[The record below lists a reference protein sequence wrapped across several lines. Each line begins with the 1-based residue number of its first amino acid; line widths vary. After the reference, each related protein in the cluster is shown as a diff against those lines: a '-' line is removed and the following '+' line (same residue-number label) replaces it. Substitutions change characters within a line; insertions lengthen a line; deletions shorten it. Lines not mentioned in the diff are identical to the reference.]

1 MKLYDMKKGDTFTH
15 DDTVYTLIG
24 IDGMYAKIQ
33 WELCGEVFDCTVN
46 VDMEVLDERAKV

>member
-46 VDMEVLDERAKV
+46 VDMEVLDD